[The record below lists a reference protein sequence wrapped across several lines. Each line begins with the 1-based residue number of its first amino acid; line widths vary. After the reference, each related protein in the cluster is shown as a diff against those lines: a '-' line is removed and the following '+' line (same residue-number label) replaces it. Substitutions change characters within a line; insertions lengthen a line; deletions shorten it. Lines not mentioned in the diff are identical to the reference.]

1 MTREIETWLS
11 DSRVGNYNVVDHRSR
26 RPVLSPLRRPT
37 CVDSIELQRHFR
49 LFGLYFFA
57 DKLPRTPDFASHLDL
72 PIGTYRLHY
81 MRSENLTKKT
91 MSTDGSNSSREQNEN
106 TAVVFR

>member
-1 MTREIETWLS
+1 MWLTTE
-11 DSRVGNYNVVDHRSR
+11 VDDQS
-26 RPVLSPLRRPT
+26 LSPLRRPT